1 MRPSLKSIFV
11 LLIIIISYCFTSG
24 ANIAAQ
30 SDENETAYLL
40 HGLGR
45 SNSAMWLL
53 ASRIEDTG
61 FIVERIGYSS
71 FGKTSK
77 EIVKEITS
85 QINSS
90 IQNKRERVRFVGH
103 SPGGLLIRAYLDS
116 NRISNLGRVVLIG
129 TPNKGTPFVDKFH
142 DAWWLKLL
150 GSMTLDLG
158 TDKDNFPNTLSEP
171 YYRVGVIAGISD
183 VISNEN
189 IIPGL
194 DDGVVPLEST
204 KIDGMR
210 DFIVIE
216 TGHSMMRYNED
227 VAKQTIQFLRNGKFS
242 K

>member
-1 MRPSLKSIFV
+1 MRYTLKSILVF
-11 LLIIIISYCFTSG
+11 FTFI
-24 ANIAAQ
+24 AFFNIDTTIPIAAQ
-30 SDENETAYLL
+30 SDDKETVYLL

-53 ASRIEDTG
+53 ASRIEDAG

-71 FGKTSK
+71 LGKTSE
-77 EIVKEITS
+77 EIVKDITS
-85 QINSS
+85 QINTSVV
-90 IQNKRERVRFVGH
+90 NKHQTVHFVGH
-103 SPGGLLIRAYLDS
+103 SLGGLLIRAYLDS
-116 NRISNLGRVVLIG
+116 NKVANLGRVVLIG

-142 DAWWLKLL
+142 DSWWLKIL

-158 TDKDNFPNTLSEP
+158 TDKDSFPNSLAEP
-171 YYRVGVIAGISD
+171 YYPVGVIAGISD
-183 VISNEN
+183 IIDNEN

-204 KIDGMR
+204 KIEGMS
-210 DFIVIE
+210 DFVIIE

-227 VAKQTIQFLRNGKFS
+227 VAKQTNNYLKTGKFS